1 VKCDGDE
8 TRSAPTGEGADEVV
22 PRVDVGQGFLSQI
35 GHGVRNNATMNP
47 GQLMIS
53 RLFVPTRLNAAT
65 PRHAFGHDATLNS

>member
-1 VKCDGDE
+1 M
-8 TRSAPTGEGADEVV
+8 

-35 GHGVRNNATMNP
+35 GHGVRNNATINP